1 MTWLVLLGALGLA
14 LWPLVVAIRRGT
26 ELFLVKVRD
35 GQASFVRGRMPQ
47 GLLHDIADVVASP
60 EIQWAELQAV
70 RRGGQ
75 AELRTRGNLGAEQ
88 LQRLRNVLGC
98 YSVQRI
104 SAGGRPRRGSRIAR
118 GRWPK

>member
-26 ELFLVKVRD
+26 ELFLVKIRH
-35 GQASFVRGRMPQ
+35 GEASFVRGRMPQ

-60 EIQWAELQAV
+60 EVQRAELRAV

-75 AELRTRGNLGAEQ
+75 AELLTRGELGAEQ
-88 LQRLRNVLGC
+88 LQRLRNGLGC
-98 YSVQRI
+98 HSLQRI
-104 SAGGRPRRGSRIAR
+104 MAGGRPGRGSRIAR
-118 GRWPK
+118 GRGPK